1 MAIWKRIKKYDK
13 DINTDEE
20 YAMEVE
26 KKMKATERG
35 DIFSMILSAFL
46 VIWLPCVL
54 ILLVIVG
61 LAYLLLGL
69 PFAG

>member
-1 MAIWKRIKKYDK
+1 MAIWNRIKKYDK

-26 KKMKATERG
+26 EKMKATEKG
-35 DIFSMILSAFL
+35 DLASILLSAFL
-46 VIWLPCVL
+46 VLWLPCVVILVL
-54 ILLVIVG
+54 ICVG
-61 LAYLLLGL
+61 AYLLLGI

>member
-13 DINTDEE
+13 DIDTDEE
-20 YAMEVE
+20 YAKEVQE
-26 KKMKATERG
+26 KMDATEKG
-35 DIFSMILSAFL
+35 DFLSMCASAFL

-54 ILLVIVG
+54 ALLAIVG

>member
-1 MAIWKRIKKYDK
+1 MAIWNRIKKYDK

-20 YAMEVE
+20 YAREVE
-26 KKMKATERG
+26 EKMKETEKG
-35 DIFSMILSAFL
+35 DFLSMCLSAFL
-46 VIWLPCVL
+46 VIWLPCV
-54 ILLVIVG
+54 IALVAIVG

>member
-13 DINTDEE
+13 DIDTDEE
-20 YAMEVE
+20 YAKEVE
-26 KKMKATERG
+26 EKMKATEKG
-35 DIFSMILSAFL
+35 DFFSMIVSAFL
-46 VIWLPCVL
+46 VIWIPCVL
-54 ILLVIVG
+54 ALLAIVG

>member
-13 DINTDEE
+13 DIDTDED
-20 YAMEVE
+20 YAREVE
-26 KKMKATERG
+26 EKMKATEKG
-35 DIFSMILSAFL
+35 DFFSMCVSAFL
-46 VIWLPCVL
+46 VIWLPCV
-54 ILLVIVG
+54 IALLVIVG